1 MPFVLVGVN
10 HKTCPLEVREN
21 FFVQATEKD
30 LLLAEFKNDP
40 RVLAAIV
47 ISTCNRTEIYAD
59 LLEADPS
66 IILDRFFAVKGL
78 SLSAGLD
85 KYFYIRYER
94 GVVEH
99 LFRVVTGLDSM
110 ILGEKQILGQVKCA
124 VAWSQQEQMMN
135 RTFNILTNMAIETG
149 KKVRRDTLIDY
160 GGSSISWAA
169 VTEAQNILGTLQGKT
184 VLVMGSGK
192 MGFLAVQELRNKGVE
207 KIYIMNRTHDKALAL
222 AEQCGAQAVM
232 FWQIKEALERSDVC
246 ICSTG
251 APHYLVD
258 KELMQQ
264 VMYARPDREFAVIDI
279 AVPRNIDPHVS
290 VIPGVTL
297 LSVDGLSQT
306 VLDTKAKR
314 VAAVDQAEKIICS
327 KIRELYKALDKAAA
341 FELMNE
347 PGVSQEVG
355 SLFVYE

>member
-1 MPFVLVGVN
+1 MPLVLVGVN
-10 HKTCPLEVREN
+10 HKTCPLDIREK
-21 FFVQATEKD
+21 FFIQPTEKD
-30 LLLAEFKNDP
+30 LLLAEFKSDP
-40 RVLAAIV
+40 KVLAAIV
-47 ISTCNRTEIYAD
+47 LSTCNRTEIYAD
-59 LLEADPS
+59 LLEPNPS
-66 IILDRFFAVKGL
+66 VILDRFLSVKGL

-85 KYFYIRYER
+85 EYFYVRHEKD
-94 GVVEH
+94 VVEH
-99 LFRVVTGLDSM
+99 LFRVINGLDSM

-124 VAWSQQEQMMN
+124 VAWSQQKQMMN
-135 RTFNILTNMAIETG
+135 RTFNILTNLAIETG

-169 VTEAQNILGTLQGKT
+169 VTEAQNILGTLDGKT

-207 KIYIMNRTHDKALAL
+207 KIFIMNRTHEKAVEL

-232 FWQIKEALERSDVC
+232 FWQIKEILTEADAC

-258 KELMQQ
+258 KELMHE
-264 VMYARPDREFAVIDI
+264 VMAARPARKFAAIDI
-279 AVPRNIDPHVS
+279 AVPRNIDPHAS
-290 VIPGVTL
+290 VVPGVTL
-297 LSVDGLSQT
+297 VSVDGLSQT

-314 VAAVDQAEKIICS
+314 MAAVEQAEKIIAL
-327 KIRELYKALDKAAA
+327 KISEFYKALDKAAA

-347 PGVSQEVG
+347 SKVSKEA
-355 SLFVYE
+355 YTK